1 MKMQEIWNKL
11 SKIDV
16 NKHKKKRGQF
26 DYLPWN
32 VAISTIMQHY
42 PDISY
47 DFLHYTDSNGMVKD
61 YIVAPDGSCSVECVV
76 NIGDNT
82 KKMFLAVTDYNNKAI
97 KNPSAQA
104 INNTKM
110 RCLTKCIATG
120 YGLGWYIYLGDALPQ
135 EEFYTEEQTA
145 EFDRLYKHEFF
156 QDKKQETKQGLS
168 NILKKNNN
176 SKSSYQHYLDEMQ
189 KAIDDYEDKNAEAIN
204 QDLDNE
210 MKGKINAN

>member
-1 MKMQEIWNKL
+1 MKMQEIWNEL

-82 KKMFLAVTDYNNKAI
+82 KKMWLAVTDYNNKAI
-97 KNPSAQA
+97 KNPSSVDIA
-104 INNTKM
+104 NTKM

-120 YGLGWYIYLGDALPQ
+120 YGLGWYIYLGDALPP

-145 EFDRLYKHEFF
+145 EFAELIEHECFKG
-156 QDKKQETKQGLS
+156 KKKAVKDELRKST
-168 NILKKNNN
+168 
-176 SKSSYQHYLDEMQ
+176 SKANYQRVLNKMN
-189 KAIDDYEDKNAEAIN
+189 KTIEDFENEQAEAIN

-210 MKGKINAN
+210 MKGKINAK

>member
-1 MKMQEIWNKL
+1 MQEIWNKL
-11 SKIDV
+11 STIDV
-16 NKHKKKRGQF
+16 NEHKKKRGQF

-32 VAISTIMQHY
+32 VAISTIMEHY
-42 PDISY
+42 PDINY

-97 KNPSAQA
+97 KNPSSVD

-135 EEFYTEEQTA
+135 EEFYTEEETTEFA
-145 EFDRLYKHEFF
+145 ELIKHDCFKGKKKAVKDELRKSTSKTHYQKVLNMMKQRIEEFEN
-156 QDKKQETKQGLS
+156 QQ
-168 NILKKNNN
+168 
-176 SKSSYQHYLDEMQ
+176 
-189 KAIDDYEDKNAEAIN
+189 AEAIN
-204 QDLDNE
+204 QDIDNE
-210 MKGKINAN
+210 MERKINAN

>member
-1 MKMQEIWNKL
+1 MKMQEIWNEL

-82 KKMFLAVTDYNNKAI
+82 KKMWLAVTDYNNKAI
-97 KNPSAQA
+97 KNPSSVDIA
-104 INNTKM
+104 NTKM

-120 YGLGWYIYLGDALPQ
+120 YGLGWYIYLGDALPP

-145 EFDRLYKHEFF
+145 EFAELIEHECFKG
-156 QDKKQETKQGLS
+156 KKKAVKDELRKST
-168 NILKKNNN
+168 
-176 SKSSYQHYLDEMQ
+176 SKANYQRVLNKMN
-189 KAIDDYEDKNAEAIN
+189 KTIEDFENEKVEDIN

-210 MKGKINAN
+210 MKRKINAK

>member
-11 SKIDV
+11 STIDV

-32 VAISTIMQHY
+32 VAISTIMEHF

-61 YIVAPDGSCSVECVV
+61 YIVYPDGSCSVECVV

-82 KKMFLAVTDYNNKAI
+82 KKMWLAVTDFNNKPI
-97 KNPSAQA
+97 KNPSCVDIA
-104 INNTKM
+104 NTKM

-120 YGLGWYIYLGDALPQ
+120 FGLGFYIYKGEGLPQ
-135 EEFYTEEQTA
+135 EEFYTEDQTA
-145 EFDRLYKHEFF
+145 EFAKLIEHECF
-156 QDKKQETKQGLS
+156 KG
-168 NILKKNNN
+168 KKNTVKDELRKST
-176 SKSSYQHYLDEMQ
+176 SKTNYQRVLNKM
-189 KAIDDYEDKNAEAIN
+189 KKSIKKYEDELAESIN
-204 QDLDNE
+204 QDLDSQ
-210 MKGKINAN
+210 MKGKL